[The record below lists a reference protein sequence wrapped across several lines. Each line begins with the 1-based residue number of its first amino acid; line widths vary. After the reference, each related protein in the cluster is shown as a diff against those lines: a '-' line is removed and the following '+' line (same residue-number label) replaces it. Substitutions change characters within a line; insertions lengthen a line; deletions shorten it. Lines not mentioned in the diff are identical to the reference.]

1 MTIAQEDL
9 GQVGKKRRGRREM
22 PREAGKL
29 RLKDRGCKEPEK
41 TNCRSGA
48 SEKFQRAVKCE
59 AQEEEL

>member
-1 MTIAQEDL
+1 MI
-9 GQVGKKRRGRREM
+9 

-29 RLKDRGCKEPEK
+29 RLKDRGCKESEK

-59 AQEEEL
+59 AQEKEL